1 MNLIKNLHQEKVS
14 GVTITNNGI
23 KDSKTVIKSLES
35 KGVLLK
41 GITRKITSQEEGFL
55 NFLRPLITAGI
66 PLIRNVLTPLA
77 KNLLLQLGLLVRKLA
92 ADVAIQKKSYGSGH
106 LSDLASRTTAL
117 IISSE
122 ETWDIMKWAESLE
135 ESGMLVKRI
144 RETVK
149 NEKNQQRW
157 GFLPML
163 LGALAAGT
171 LGNELAGRGVT
182 RAREGTIKAGK
193 FLTLPHPLTNF

>member
-1 MNLIKNLHQEKVS
+1 M
-14 GVTITNNGI
+14 
-23 KDSKTVIKSLES
+23 TVIKSLES

-55 NFLRPLITAGI
+55 NFLRPLITAVI
-66 PLIRNVLTPLA
+66 PLMGNVLTPLA

-106 LSDLASRTTAL
+106 LSEILVKKR
-117 IISSE
+117 E
-122 ETWDIMKWAESLE
+122 ETWDIMKRAESLE
-135 ESGMLVKRI
+135 ESGILVKGI

-149 NEKNQQRW
+149 NENNQQKW

-182 RAREGTIKAGK
+182 RAGEYTIKAGK
-193 FLTLPHPLTNF
+193 NF